1 MSTTRNH
8 NLLNSRANLRVQRQ
22 VRALHNQQTNQA
34 IHHLPPVTPVSPIP
48 PEGNPRIV
56 KCFQTF
62 QWKYD
67 IDAHSPRWKKLFF
80 HLVYIPFVRFCWHVV
95 GLALPEAILPPSANL
110 PEGALLVKNWQG
122 CFSEKWRAEQEAAK
136 HLHGGYTE
144 VAFEW
149 SEVAATVTEP
159 RSVCIASSID
169 RKRNDKRNWAEAAA
183 LEKLQETLVR
193 TRPQMEAFKTS
204 RT

>member
-1 MSTTRNH
+1 MRSHSH
-8 NLLNSRANLRVQRQ
+8 NLLRSRANLRSHRQGRVQR
-22 VRALHNQQTNQA
+22 TNQA
-34 IHHLPPVTPVSPIP
+34 TLPQPHPESLIP
-48 PEGNPRIV
+48 PERSPKIV

-80 HLVYIPFVRFCWHVV
+80 HLVYLPFVRFAWHVL
-95 GLALPEAILPPSANL
+95 GIALPEAILLPDANL
-110 PEGALLVKNWQG
+110 PKGALLMKDWQG
-122 CFSEKWRAEQEAAK
+122 CFTERWRAEQEAAR

-159 RSVCIASSID
+159 RSVCPASSID
-169 RKRNDKRNWAEAAA
+169 RKRRDRRNWEEAAA
-183 LEKLQETLVR
+183 LERLQETLVR
-193 TRPQMEAFKTS
+193 TRPQMETF
-204 RT
+204 RTLRT